1 MDIFVLEITLAVI
14 LTLLGLAILAI
25 LLTRWTRRKQNEID
39 VSRYNSEQSA
49 GLLDYEDGKDF
60 SSQTSETGGGFRHS
74 YSTESD
80 TSYDDREIEKMRDT
94 WGRGMG
100 VAGDRRNGGPSVL
113 TTRSVDLPEPGLPDS
128 DNSPNVSLSVCV
140 APSVNS
146 LVQFTAPIP
155 GATGPIKLSQKTIV
169 QTPGPIVQ
177 YTGSTGGATGQTP
190 GAPDQLLKGNGNIL
204 RSGMEGGR
212 NQRGEKK
219 EEEEEDELLMNIL
232 ESKKEMDRKSNDEMA
247 KAIGPV
253 AAVDSSGKIVLSPVV
268 IFPGYMDGE
277 LAKKS
282 VPKALIVKS
291 GTTKSRSSQE
301 ENKETLK
308 KEILFR
314 DSHESLTSMHKTGS
328 KSKAKGIE
336 LEKGQIG
343 MEVKVKE
350 SDTRILKTQEAQVK
364 KSKTGIPQEQ
374 EAQVEKSEARISQE
388 QEAHVEETET
398 GIPQGQEA
406 QVERSE
412 SGIPQGP
419 EAQAERSESGIQGQK
434 AQVKK
439 SEAGLPQ
446 GQEVQVKKENSED
459 KREQDREK
467 GDAKK
472 NKDTKQND
480 AKNKKDDEVK
490 DKVKGKK
497 EPEAKGK
504 KVEASKKG
512 KGK

>member
-1 MDIFVLEITLAVI
+1 
-14 LTLLGLAILAI
+14 
-25 LLTRWTRRKQNEID
+25 
-39 VSRYNSEQSA
+39 
-49 GLLDYEDGKDF
+49 
-60 SSQTSETGGGFRHS
+60 
-74 YSTESD
+74 
-80 TSYDDREIEKMRDT
+80 
-94 WGRGMG
+94 
-100 VAGDRRNGGPSVL
+100 
-113 TTRSVDLPEPGLPDS
+113 
-128 DNSPNVSLSVCV
+128 
-140 APSVNS
+140 
-146 LVQFTAPIP
+146 
-155 GATGPIKLSQKTIV
+155 
-169 QTPGPIVQ
+169 
-177 YTGSTGGATGQTP
+177 
-190 GAPDQLLKGNGNIL
+190 
-204 RSGMEGGR
+204 
-212 NQRGEKK
+212 
-219 EEEEEDELLMNIL
+219 
-232 ESKKEMDRKSNDEMA
+232 
-247 KAIGPV
+247 
-253 AAVDSSGKIVLSPVV
+253 
-268 IFPGYMDGE
+268 MDGE

-398 GIPQGQEA
+398 GIPQG
-406 QVERSE
+406 
-412 SGIPQGP
+412 P

-446 GQEVQVKKENSED
+446 GQEVQVKKENSELFFC
-459 KREQDREK
+459 
-467 GDAKK
+467 
-472 NKDTKQND
+472 KDIC
-480 AKNKKDDEVK
+480 
-490 DKVKGKK
+490 
-497 EPEAKGK
+497 
-504 KVEASKKG
+504 
-512 KGK
+512 